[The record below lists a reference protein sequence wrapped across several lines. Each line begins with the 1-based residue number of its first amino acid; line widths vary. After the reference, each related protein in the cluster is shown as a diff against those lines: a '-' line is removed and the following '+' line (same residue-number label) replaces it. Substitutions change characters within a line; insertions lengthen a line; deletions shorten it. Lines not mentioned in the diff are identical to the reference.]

1 MLDIFSPIMVPLSG
15 SEVPWKVL
23 GTSFLIYRVW
33 EKSHFTNI
41 VPDFIFLIISSII
54 AFLNYQGVW
63 FEAVQFWGVLEPHGM
78 KRLQFACMKKFCTFS
93 KIF

>member
-1 MLDIFSPIMVPLSG
+1 MLDFFSPIMVPLSG

-41 VPDFIFLIISSII
+41 VPYFIFSIISSII
-54 AFLNYQGVW
+54 AFFCLRTQPFV
-63 FEAVQFWGVLEPHGM
+63 ALEYA
-78 KRLQFACMKKFCTFS
+78 LTV
-93 KIF
+93 